1 MTSPSPLA
9 PAAEAEAPGLVHS
22 PTEERNPRTLRIDTE
37 PVPEIIATI
46 LAEDARVMEAV
57 AAASGQV
64 ARLAEA
70 CVAAIATGGRVH
82 YVGAGTSGRLGVLDA
97 VELLPTYNAG
107 PEYVVAHLAGGDGA
121 MMRAVEG
128 AEDSEAEGAALVR
141 ESCGAVDL
149 VIGLAASGRTPFVA
163 GALREARERG
173 LVTGLVSANPH
184 APLAALADIPV
195 LLDTGP
201 EVVTGSTRMKAATAQ
216 KIVLNAISTATM
228 IRLGKT
234 YENLMIDVRATNHKL
249 VARTARILVEASGAS
264 HEEASAALAATNG
277 DVRASLVLLVASR
290 EASGRPSAWADP
302 DSEARPGENP
312 SAGENPGAGA
322 AARLAAEAI
331 RLTAEHPPHPA
342 RVGDPSGLRT
352 ATAHLRALMTDSPDP
367 LAAHGAS

>member
-1 MTSPSPLA
+1 MNSPSPLA
-9 PAAEAEAPGLVHS
+9 PTARTDRPEAPGFVHS
-22 PTEERNPRTLRIDTE
+22 ATEDRNPRTLRIDTE
-37 PVPEIIATI
+37 PVPSIIATI
-46 LAEDARVMEAV
+46 LAEEARVMEAV
-57 AAASGQV
+57 AAASRQI

-70 CVAAIATGGRVH
+70 CVEAIAAGGRVH

-107 PEYVVAHLAGGDGA
+107 PEYVAAHLAGGDRA

-141 ESCGAVDL
+141 ERCGASDL

-173 LVTGLVSANPH
+173 LVTALVSANPH
-184 APLAALADIPV
+184 APLAALADIAV

-249 VARTARILVEASGAS
+249 VARTVRILVEASGAS
-264 HEEASAALAATNG
+264 EEEARSALSATSG

-290 EASGRPSAWADP
+290 DATGMPGAWAN
-302 DSEARPGENP
+302 AR
-312 SAGENPGAGA
+312 AGAHQRAGAGA
-322 AARLAAEAI
+322 GADLAAEAA
-331 RLTAEHPPHPA
+331 RLTADHPPHPG
-342 RVGDPSGLRT
+342 REGDPSGLRT
-352 ATAHLRALMTDSPDP
+352 AARHLRAIMTDSPGP
-367 LAAHGAS
+367 LAAPGAS